1 MFAFLLL
8 FALCHSE
15 CDEDKNKEPL
25 LMNEDC
31 NWVGRCAFNE
41 CYCCDSRDPSSFC
54 ENDKLSNPGHW
65 ETGPDG
71 KPCGTLYKYYL
82 AEWGYL
88 YPSGFVNCPN
98 DRVSPA
104 NPDYIDETI
113 AVLRTNYDYN
123 GTVLPQPCKVC
134 TEDDPCTLLTGSPTT
149 GIFVKFGT
157 DLNTYYNES
166 CGTGTLPYNYIAC
179 TGNWDNGAS
188 AAGMIGRAFDAI
200 KDHKNHIYALNEELK
215 QIVVTAAYQTTKK
228 IITEVF
234 QASLSPTPLPTF
246 DPTIYP
252 TRSPTELDIK
262 EEKCKSYRNEEKYIK
277 FLGGGSSCRA
287 NINESWT
294 GGRTCSSPYIICLP
308 QENTPSLN
316 IRGTPYFNDT
326 HRYSVL
332 QCKQECADDQRCMG
346 FEFVADTASNRG
358 NCTLLDDI
366 PIKIENPNIGFQYS
380 EIEDDLTTEVEA
392 LCFVKSYDDEESCNP
407 SIEAKHYLNDTT
419 LNTMLN
425 CYCPNNRKGSYT
437 KRVKRT
443 VAATRY
449 CYNDPSVEER
459 IRKAQAHRMFHLC
472 ENWCLFDTLNPEQ
485 ESWYWDPWKQC
496 YRETYSAVGAHT
508 GYCDRV
514 IRNPNSI
521 EFQFVTYRKEHFC
534 GVTEQPTSSPV
545 SASIITWTLSD
556 IEESCDEACSRTGAR
571 CAAHQTMRVFSKEEE
586 LLSAFEKAGVTCQ
599 EVIMNSMVFE
609 GWALPGNRDSL
620 CVNRQPTLTHLSD
633 LSSDCNRKL
642 GGEWRRLCACY

>member
-1 MFAFLLL
+1 MLAFLLL
-8 FALCHSE
+8 FALCHSSE
-15 CDEDKNKEPL
+15 CEDDKNHDSL
-25 LMNEDC
+25 RVNEDC
-31 NWVGRCAFNE
+31 NWAGVCGGNR
-41 CYCCDSRDPSSFC
+41 CYCCDSRDPSNWC
-54 ENDKLSNPGHW
+54 ENEKLSKPGHYVDSN
-65 ETGPDG
+65 DG
-71 KPCGTLYKYYL
+71 TPCGTLYNYYL

-88 YPSGFVNCPN
+88 YSSGSVNCPN
-98 DRVSPA
+98 DGVSPA

-113 AVLRTNYDYN
+113 AVLRTNYN
-123 GTVLPQPCKVC
+123 GIVLPQPCKVC
-134 TEDDPCTLLTGSPTT
+134 TEGDPCTLIKGSPTT
-149 GIFVKFGT
+149 GVFVKFGT
-157 DLNTYYNES
+157 DLNTYYNDS
-166 CGTGTLPYNYIAC
+166 CGTGALPFVNTPC
-179 TGNWDNGAS
+179 MGNWDHGAR
-188 AAGMIGRAFDAI
+188 AAGMIERAFDATE
-200 KDHKNHIYALNEELK
+200 DHKSHIGALNAELK
-215 QIVVTAAYQTTKK
+215 QSVVTAAYQTNKYLDSK
-228 IITEVF
+228 VF
-234 QASLSPTPLPTF
+234 QASLPPTPLPTV
-246 DPTIYP
+246 DP
-252 TRSPTELDIK
+252 TRSPVGSGVK
-262 EEKCKSYRNEEKYIK
+262 EEQCESYRNEEKYII

-308 QENTPSLN
+308 QENTPSLT

-326 HRYSVL
+326 HRYSVVE
-332 QCKQECADDQRCMG
+332 CKQECADDQRCMG
-346 FEFVADTASNRG
+346 FEFVADTASNLG

-366 PIKIENPNIGFQYS
+366 PIKIENPNGIQYS
-380 EIEDDLTTEVEA
+380 GNEDDLHGEA
-392 LCFVKSYDDEESCNP
+392 LCFAKSYKDEESCNP
-407 SIEAKHYLNDTT
+407 YFEAKHLND
-419 LNTMLN
+419 TMLN

-443 VAATRY
+443 EATTRY

-459 IRKAQAHRMFHLC
+459 IKKAQANRMFHLC